1 LSGLI
6 KLQLQTYPI
15 KPRLTE
21 FSHKQ
26 VPIIISE
33 IFERLEVCLKGTFIP
48 NLKISNSFYNLND
61 SMIYSDQWGNNQ
73 EDKLKELKSVYNN
86 IGFLNFS
93 QIKDIRI
100 VVQLLFDFLFSLK
113 SPAISESTIEYL
125 ISLFQTHSKSEVI
138 DTLDQIE
145 SKNKEKFNKKVNQF
159 VYS

>member
-1 LSGLI
+1 
-6 KLQLQTYPI
+6 
-15 KPRLTE
+15 
-21 FSHKQ
+21 
-26 VPIIISE
+26 
-33 IFERLEVCLKGTFIP
+33 
-48 NLKISNSFYNLND
+48 
-61 SMIYSDQWGNNQ
+61 MIYSDQWGNNQ